1 MKDSISVF
9 YSDIRYLSDFD
20 KQLLFIGLKR
30 IRAVTAW
37 DQVTFAVYPKKFT
50 KMQYSAFKGLL
61 KRFFKH
67 KHAQIILLELANLN
81 GGKIFHNY
89 SKKNNMR
96 AHGRKSN

>member
-37 DQVTFAVYPKKFT
+37 DPVAFAVHPKKFT
-50 KMQYSAFKGLL
+50 KKQYSAFKGLL
-61 KRFFKH
+61 RRFFKPE
-67 KHAQIILLELANLN
+67 HAQAILSALNNLN
-81 GGKIFHNY
+81 NGKIFHNL
-89 SKKNNMR
+89 SLNNR
-96 AHGRKSN
+96 GTYEKRNK